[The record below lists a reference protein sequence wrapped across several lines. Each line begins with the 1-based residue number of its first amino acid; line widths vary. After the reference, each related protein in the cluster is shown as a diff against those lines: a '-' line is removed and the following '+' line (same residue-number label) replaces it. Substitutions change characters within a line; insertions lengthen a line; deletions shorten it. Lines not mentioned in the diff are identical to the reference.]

1 MKKFLVG
8 IGLLLVVF
16 GVTGCGKEV
25 LPDQIEKFIVSNS
38 VIVEVGEKMDLG
50 VKYEPNNA
58 ISNETLFYSKNEQI
72 ATVNGVGEVVGNSV
86 GETIIEVVAKRGK
99 AKSEIRVLVVNKG
112 EKPVK
117 LTKSNV
123 EIKLGDNNVI
133 FTIKSD
139 DVTKRISSDVTIKF
153 ITKNTVST
161 LVLDERKREILK
173 VLDLRFDAK
182 YLDYEVGNNTK
193 LYNDIEQA
201 GVTVEVIGKTGIKEE
216 SVIKVK

>member
-25 LPDQIEKFIVSNS
+25 LPDQIEKFIVPNS

-58 ISNETLFYSKNEQI
+58 ISNETLYYSKNEQI

-86 GETIIEVVAKRGK
+86 GETIIEVVAKRGE
-99 AKSEIRVLVVNKG
+99 AKSEIRVRVVNKG